1 MANSLAIE
9 DEIVAALR
17 RIIRAVDLHSRH
29 LVHEVGLT
37 WPQLATLRAA
47 ERLGD
52 CSIGALARAVHLG
65 QPTVTGIIQRLE
77 RAGYVKRSPHERD
90 GRSVNI
96 TITPTGR
103 DLLKGAP
110 SLLQDRFHA
119 QLARLKD
126 WERFQT
132 LASLQRIAEMMDVE
146 ALDAS
151 PILVAGPMDPSTAGT
166 QAETISTELAA
177 DALALPRKRRPRK
190 PARPRKAEKGNGAP
204 TS

>member
-1 MANSLAIE
+1 LKIE

-17 RIIRAVDLHSRH
+17 RIIRAVDMHSRH

-47 ERLGD
+47 ERLSD
-52 CSIGALARAVHLG
+52 CSIGMLAKALHLG
-65 QPTVTGIIQRLE
+65 QPTLTGIVQRLE
-77 RAGYVKRSPHERD
+77 RTGYVRRSRNEND
-90 GRSVNI
+90 GRSVKIAI
-96 TITPTGR
+96 TATGR
-103 DLLKGAP
+103 DLLKSAP

-119 QLARLKD
+119 QLANLKD

-151 PILVAGPMDPSTAGT
+151 PILVAGPVIAGAAGSQTGAASDEVTAEGVSAPDNT
-166 QAETISTELAA
+166 GSRRMTE
-177 DALALPRKRRPRK
+177 
-190 PARPRKAEKGNGAP
+190 P
-204 TS
+204 TTAQT

>member
-1 MANSLAIE
+1 MANSLTVE

-17 RIIRAVDLHSRH
+17 RIIRGVDLHSRH

-65 QPTVTGIIQRLE
+65 QPTLTGIVQRLE
-77 RAGYVKRSPHERD
+77 RAGHVSRSRHEQD

-96 TITPTGR
+96 TITPTGQ
-103 DLLKGAP
+103 DLLKEAP
-110 SLLQDRFHA
+110 SLLQVRFHA
-119 QLARLKD
+119 ELAKLKD
-126 WERFQT
+126 WERSQT

-146 ALDAS
+146 ALEAS
-151 PILVAGPMDPSTAGT
+151 PMLVAGPMDPRTAGT
-166 QAETISTELAA
+166 QAETISTEVAA
-177 DALALPRKRRPRK
+177 EALALPKRQEPK
-190 PARPRKAEKGNGAP
+190 SKAKSTKEKKG
-204 TS
+204 TER

>member
-1 MANSLAIE
+1 MNEKLTVE

-29 LVHEVGLT
+29 LVQEVGLT
-37 WPQLATLRAA
+37 WPQLAALRAA
-47 ERLGD
+47 QRLGD
-52 CSIGALARAVHLG
+52 CSIGGLARSIHLG
-65 QPTVTGIIQRLE
+65 QATLTGIVQRLE
-77 RAGYVKRSPHERD
+77 RAGYLRRAPHAQD

-96 TITPTGR
+96 SITPAGR
-103 DLLKGAP
+103 NLLARAP

-119 QLARLKD
+119 ELAKLKD

-151 PILVAGPMDPSTAGT
+151 PFLVAGPVDPHAGAMQLETLLTAAA
-166 QAETISTELAA
+166 AE
-177 DALALPRKRRPRK
+177 ALASAPKRICRNK
-190 PARPRKAEKGNGAP
+190 SKTESSEGINGALNP
-204 TS
+204 

>member
-1 MANSLAIE
+1 MADSLTVE
-9 DEIVAALR
+9 DEIVAAVR
-17 RIIRAVDLHSRH
+17 RIMRGVDLHSRH

-47 ERLGD
+47 ERLGV
-52 CSIGALARAVHLG
+52 CSIGALARAVHVG
-65 QPTVTGIIQRLE
+65 QATLTGIVQRLE
-77 RAGYVKRSPHERD
+77 RVGYVKRSPHEQD

-103 DLLKGAP
+103 NLLKDAP

-119 QLARLKD
+119 ELAKLKD

-132 LASLQRIAEMMDVE
+132 LASLQRIAEMMDVQ

-151 PILVAGPMDPSTAGT
+151 PILVAGPMDPRTAGT
-166 QAETISTELAA
+166 QAETISTEVAA
-177 DALALPRKRRPRK
+177 EALALPKEREPKK
-190 PARPRKAEKGNGAP
+190 KAKSTKAKKG
-204 TS
+204 TER

>member
-1 MANSLAIE
+1 MGNPLTVE
-9 DEIVAALR
+9 NEIVAALR
-17 RIIRAVDLHSRH
+17 RIMRAVDLHSRH

-65 QPTVTGIIQRLE
+65 QPTLTGIVQRLE
-77 RAGYVKRSPHERD
+77 RAGYVNRSPHEKD

-96 TITPTGR
+96 TITPAGR
-103 DLLKGAP
+103 ALLQNAP

-119 QLARLKD
+119 ELAKLKD

-151 PILVAGPMDPSTAGT
+151 PILVAGPVNLNTTGT
-166 QAETISTELAA
+166 QAEAIPAEIAA
-177 DALALPRKRRPRK
+177 EALAWPPPRPSPKK
-190 PARPRKAEKGNGAP
+190 KKVKSAKSKKG
-204 TS
+204 TER

>member
-1 MANSLAIE
+1 MTSSLSIE
-9 DEIVAALR
+9 HEIVAALR

-47 ERLGD
+47 ERLGA

-65 QPTVTGIIQRLE
+65 QPTVTGIVQRLE
-77 RAGYVKRSPHERD
+77 RADYVKRSPHEQD

-103 DLLKGAP
+103 NLLKDAP
-110 SLLQDRFHA
+110 SLLQDRFHTE
-119 QLARLKD
+119 LAKLKD

-146 ALDAS
+146 TLEAS
-151 PILVAGPMDPSTAGT
+151 PMLVAGPVNPNT
-166 QAETISTELAA
+166 AETETETSSTTVAA
-177 DALALPRKRRPRK
+177 PALALPTKQQGR
-190 PARPRKAEKGNGAP
+190 RKAKSAKTGNGAL
-204 TS
+204 SS

>member
-1 MANSLAIE
+1 MADSLTIE

-29 LVHEVGLT
+29 LLHEVGLT

-47 ERLGD
+47 AHMGS
-52 CSIGALARAVHLG
+52 CSIVALARAVHLG
-65 QPTVTGIIQRLE
+65 QPTLTGIVQRLE
-77 RAGYVKRSPHERD
+77 RAGYVKRSPHEQD

-96 TITPTGR
+96 TITQSGR
-103 DLLKGAP
+103 NLLEHAP
-110 SLLQDRFHA
+110 SLLQDRFRA
-119 QLARLKD
+119 ELAKLKD

-151 PILVAGPMDPSTAGT
+151 PILVAGPMDPSTAGR
-166 QAETISTELAA
+166 QAETIPTEVAA
-177 DALALPRKRRPRK
+177 EALAPPQERK
-190 PARPRKAEKGNGAP
+190 PGKKMKSTKAEKGMEY
-204 TS
+204 

>member
-1 MANSLAIE
+1 MGNPWTVE

-52 CSIGALARAVHLG
+52 CSIGALARALHLG
-65 QPTVTGIIQRLE
+65 QPTLTGIVQRLE
-77 RAGYVKRSPHERD
+77 RAGYLTRSPHEQD
-90 GRSVNI
+90 GRSVTV
-96 TITPTGR
+96 TITESGR
-103 DLLKGAP
+103 DLLGRAP
-110 SLLQDRFHA
+110 SLLQDRFRA
-119 QLARLKD
+119 ELSKLKN

-146 ALDAS
+146 ALEAS
-151 PILVAGPMDPSTAGT
+151 PILVAGPVDPSTAGT

-177 DALALPRKRRPRK
+177 EALALPKNQVSKKKVKSTNRKKQTER
-190 PARPRKAEKGNGAP
+190 
-204 TS
+204 

>member
-1 MANSLAIE
+1 MANPLTVE

-52 CSIGALARAVHLG
+52 CSIGALARAVHLS
-65 QPTVTGIIQRLE
+65 QPTLTGIVQRLE
-77 RAGYVKRSPHERD
+77 RAGYVRRSPHKQD
-90 GRSVNI
+90 GRSVTI

-103 DLLKGAP
+103 NLLEKAP
-110 SLLQDRFHA
+110 SLLQDRFHGE
-119 QLARLKD
+119 LAKLKD

-151 PILVAGPMDPSTAGT
+151 PILVAGPMDPRTVGT
-166 QAETISTELAA
+166 QAETVSSEVAA
-177 DALALPRKRRPRK
+177 EALALPEEREPKKKTNWTTAKRR
-190 PARPRKAEKGNGAP
+190 NGARN
-204 TS
+204 S

>member
-1 MANSLAIE
+1 MANFLTVE

-17 RIIRAVDLHSRH
+17 RIIRGVDLHSRH
-29 LVHEVGLT
+29 LVYEVGLT

-52 CSIGALARAVHLG
+52 CSIGALARALHLG
-65 QPTVTGIIQRLE
+65 QPTLTGIVQRLE
-77 RAGYVKRSPHERD
+77 RAGYVKRSPHEQD

-96 TITPTGR
+96 SITQTGR
-103 DLLKGAP
+103 DLLKDAP
-110 SLLQDRFHA
+110 SLLQDRFHTG
-119 QLARLKD
+119 LAKLKD

-151 PILVAGPMDPSTAGT
+151 PILVAGPMDPRTAGT
-166 QAETISTELAA
+166 QAETISTEVAA
-177 DALALPRKRRPRK
+177 EALALPKK
-190 PARPRKAEKGNGAP
+190 PQPKKNAKSTKASKG
-204 TS
+204 TEC

>member
-1 MANSLAIE
+1 MANSLTIE

-17 RIIRAVDLHSRH
+17 RIIRGVDLHSRH

-52 CSIGALARAVHLG
+52 GSIGALARAVHLS
-65 QPTVTGIIQRLE
+65 QPTLTGIVQRLE
-77 RAGYVKRSPHERD
+77 RAGYVERSPHKLD

-96 TITPTGR
+96 AITPAGR
-103 DLLKGAP
+103 NLLRDAP

-119 QLARLKD
+119 ELAKLKD

-146 ALDAS
+146 SLEAS
-151 PILVAGPMDPSTAGT
+151 PILVAGPMDPRTAGT
-166 QAETISTELAA
+166 QAETISTEVAA
-177 DALALPRKRRPRK
+177 EALALPREQNPKKKRKTKIETER
-190 PARPRKAEKGNGAP
+190 
-204 TS
+204 

>member
-1 MANSLAIE
+1 MLGSLTVE

-29 LVHEVGLT
+29 LVQEVGLT

-47 ERLGD
+47 ERLGE
-52 CSIGALARAVHLG
+52 CSIGALAREVHLG
-65 QPTVTGIIQRLE
+65 QPTLTGIVQRLA
-77 RAGYVKRSPHERD
+77 RAGYVERSRHTQD
-90 GRSVNI
+90 GRSVNV

-103 DLLKGAP
+103 SLLSGAP

-119 QLARLKD
+119 ELAKLRD

-151 PILVAGPMDPSTAGT
+151 PLLVAGPMEPSTAGT
-166 QAETISTELAA
+166 QAEDTSSAATAEAVVPPQALEPDHQTKAKKETEH
-177 DALALPRKRRPRK
+177 
-190 PARPRKAEKGNGAP
+190 
-204 TS
+204 

>member
-1 MANSLAIE
+1 MVSNPLTVE

-52 CSIGALARAVHLG
+52 CSIGALARALHLG
-65 QPTVTGIIQRLE
+65 QPTLTGIVQRLE
-77 RAGYVKRSPHERD
+77 RAGHVERSRHRQD

-96 TITPTGR
+96 TITPAGR
-103 DLLKGAP
+103 DLLERAP
-110 SLLQDRFHA
+110 SLLQDRFHTE
-119 QLARLKD
+119 LAKLKD

-146 ALDAS
+146 MLDAS
-151 PILVAGPMDPSTAGT
+151 PLLVAGPVDPRTAGT
-166 QAETISTELAA
+166 QAETISTEVAA
-177 DALALPRKRRPRK
+177 EALALPKQQ
-190 PARPRKAEKGNGAP
+190 KGGTNP
-204 TS
+204 NQQQ